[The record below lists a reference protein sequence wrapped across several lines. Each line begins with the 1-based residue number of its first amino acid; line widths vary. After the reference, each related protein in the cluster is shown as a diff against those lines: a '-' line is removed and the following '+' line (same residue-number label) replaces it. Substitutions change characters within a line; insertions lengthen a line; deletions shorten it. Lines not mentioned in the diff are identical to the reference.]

1 MRGFKRFGSPGCC
14 YEIGTRERERLERE
28 RERERVRESEKE
40 SYLREER
47 QRWFHQAREIGE
59 RGGSKDSVHPAVV
72 TRERVT

>member
-1 MRGFKRFGSPGCC
+1 M
-14 YEIGTRERERLERE
+14 
-28 RERERVRESEKE
+28 RESEKE

-72 TRERVT
+72 TRERESYLRGERQRR